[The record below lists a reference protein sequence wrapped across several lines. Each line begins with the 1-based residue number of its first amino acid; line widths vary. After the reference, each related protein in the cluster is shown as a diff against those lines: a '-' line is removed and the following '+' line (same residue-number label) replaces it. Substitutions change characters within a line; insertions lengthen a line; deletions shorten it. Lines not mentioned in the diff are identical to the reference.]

1 MIEDEQSAGLIMK
14 HKRNSSTY
22 KCIVCTDPQCDHLKV
37 SSVVEIQIILY
48 RRSGNIKFGVW
59 PCFSCWRHFNLSISR
74 KQCFGIKTLLN

>member
-48 RRSGNIKFGVW
+48 RRSGR
-59 PCFSCWRHFNLSISR
+59 RHFNLSISR